1 LLELVIV
8 VLIMLLFLVS
18 TVELVEIVI
27 LVADTVN
34 ADDVL
39 FVFKLA
45 ISSKRI
51 TGEGLDLCTLCSVS
65 VGEIKFANKAT
76 VSI

>member
-1 LLELVIV
+1 MILVVVVITLLA
-8 VLIMLLFLVS
+8 S
-18 TVELVEIVI
+18 TVVLVEIVI
-27 LVADTVN
+27 LVAETVN